1 ASPVDEM
8 RRLVGLVESTAVSD
22 TVMFAFSEQGEPSL
36 RDILKQLRR
45 PEVRTI
51 LVVPLLLPIEPSFAN
66 WVRRSISRWQTED
79 PDGWPDVFVSPGLS
93 GSKQLIN
100 ILREAIESDE
110 AS

>member
-1 ASPVDEM
+1 
-8 RRLVGLVESTAVSD
+8 
-22 TVMFAFSEQGEPSL
+22 
-36 RDILKQLRR
+36 KQLRR

-100 ILREAIESDE
+100 LLREAIESDE
-110 AS
+110 ASLIAPATHAKPEGSLVPPQHNRVLVCQGGACNAA